1 MKTSEV
7 LIIPGDPWLGMAVE
21 IEYDVSAPAASVII
35 GIGVSEADGSHPG
48 VGAGWLGIPEAWL
61 GLTADATYEITGDE
75 EEDDGEAEG
84 LTLEAENGE
93 ISGGAAV
100 IVYDADASSCYAV
113 EAENSY
119 FVVDLSVDSTSLN
132 WERPLRI
139 RVIYKAEDE
148 GEIYVYTIQEES
160 SPYIDS
166 WEVSTTTGYVSM
178 DLIIPAEAEP
188 FDGIRVEVNEY
199 LGKIRIDAIQL
210 APATGDWP
218 PLNPCSN

>member
-1 MKTSEV
+1 MQAGKAV
-7 LIIPGDPWLGMAVE
+7 FIPGDPWLGMAVE
-21 IEYDVSAPAASVII
+21 IEHAVSAPEGLAV
-35 GIGVSEADGSHPG
+35 GIGWMEIPA
-48 VGAGWLGIPEAWL
+48 AGL
-61 GLTADATYEITGDE
+61 GLAADATYEITGDE

-84 LTLEAENGE
+84 LTLEAEDGE

-119 FVVDLSVDSTSLN
+119 FTVDLSVDSTSLD

-148 GEIYVYTIQEES
+148 GEIYVYTIRGEES
-160 SPYIDS
+160 PDVGY
-166 WEVSTTTGYVSM
+166 WTVSATTGYVDM
-178 DLIIPAEAEP
+178 DFIIPAWAEP
-188 FDGIRVEVNEY
+188 FDGIRVEVVEY
-199 LGKIRIDAIQL
+199 PGKIRIDAIQL

-218 PLNPCSN
+218 PLNPCED